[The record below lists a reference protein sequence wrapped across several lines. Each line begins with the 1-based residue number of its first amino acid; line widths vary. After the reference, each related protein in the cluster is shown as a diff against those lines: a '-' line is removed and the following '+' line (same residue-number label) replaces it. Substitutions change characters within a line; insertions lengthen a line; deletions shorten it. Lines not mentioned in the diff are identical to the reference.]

1 MPRDEPATAPL
12 PDLGG
17 WLGRDGRLVSSP
29 ARRCRVPGATVD
41 PLLGPWELGSWAGLA
56 LAEVPDLTA
65 WRDDPAYDGHGGESL
80 LALLERARTLL
91 GSWPGQSGRLA
102 AVTHAAVVRAA
113 VVVVLQAPPAAF
125 WDLDVAPGRCTE
137 LHRSGSRWR
146 VVRVNAAGDEA

>member
-1 MPRDEPATAPL
+1 MPQDEPATPSL

-29 ARRCRVPGATVD
+29 ARRCHVPGAAVD
-41 PLLGPWELGSWAGLA
+41 PLLRPWELGAWAGLP
-56 LAEVPDLTA
+56 LADVPDLTA

-91 GSWPGQSGRLA
+91 QGWPGQSGRLA

-113 VVVVLQAPPAAF
+113 VVVVLQAPPAAV
-125 WDLDVAPGRCTE
+125 WDIDVAPGAVSE
-137 LHRSGSRWR
+137 LHRFGSRWR
-146 VVRVNAAGDEA
+146 VVRVNAASYQA